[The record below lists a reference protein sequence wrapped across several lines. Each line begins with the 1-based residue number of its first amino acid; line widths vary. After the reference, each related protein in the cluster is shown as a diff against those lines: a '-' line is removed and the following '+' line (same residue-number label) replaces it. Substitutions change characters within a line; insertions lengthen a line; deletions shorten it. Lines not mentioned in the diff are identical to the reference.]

1 VRRGEKRQGSGQWRG
16 GSPVQSNPIQSNLAG
31 PRPTRQQRSCDWLEG
46 KCARQAT
53 HATDT
58 GNPPR
63 GDRSRAPDPTP
74 PRRNRGGVRRPRPRP
89 GSAFRAGGS
98 PPDRLAPSSPQILCK
113 QWIDAAGLGRR
124 NHLIN
129 HQMQMRCIILIMQNR
144 KIKLQNL
151 CNFHLKHMHILLS
164 QRKK

>member
-1 VRRGEKRQGSGQWRG
+1 MRRGKKRQGSGRQWG
-16 GSPVQSNPIQSNLAG
+16 GGVQSNPIQPDHGRRGSAAVTGWKASVLG
-31 PRPTRQQRSCDWLEG
+31 KRRTPPTP
-46 KCARQAT
+46 A
-53 HATDT
+53 
-58 GNPPR
+58 PPR

-74 PRRNRGGVRRPRPRP
+74 PPESRRIPAPAAPPRICIPRR
-89 GSAFRAGGS
+89 GS

-129 HQMQMRCIILIMQNR
+129 HQMQMRHKILIMQNR

-151 CNFHLKHMHILLS
+151 CKFHPKHMHILLS